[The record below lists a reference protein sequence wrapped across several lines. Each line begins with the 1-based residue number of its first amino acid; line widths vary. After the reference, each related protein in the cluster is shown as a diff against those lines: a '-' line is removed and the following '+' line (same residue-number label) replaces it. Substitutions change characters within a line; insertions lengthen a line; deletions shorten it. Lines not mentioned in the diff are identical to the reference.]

1 MDQYLTV
8 SIVTPNGIVYEHH
21 AKMVVVRTTSGEL
34 GILPKHAPI
43 IVPLTINEVRI
54 KRIDSDD
61 HVDWIAVNGGI
72 MEVRDNQVSIIAD
85 SAERAREIDL
95 SRAELAKQRAEQK
108 IAEAQQEKD
117 KVSLDRATVAL
128 HRAINRIKVS
138 KHIE

>member
-21 AKMVVVRTTSGEL
+21 AKLVVVRTTNGEL

-54 KRIDSDD
+54 KRIDSDN

-95 SRAELAKQRAEQK
+95 SRAELAKERAESR
-108 IAEAQQEKD
+108 IAQAQEQQD
-117 KVSLDRATVAL
+117 KVSLNRATVAL
-128 HRAINRIKVS
+128 HRAVNRIKVS